1 MKTRMNRVWRSFA
14 VKSVVLIAIFFAVPT
29 IVYQTLQ
36 AADAEKNRL
45 LLESVEVQGRLVAE
59 MLRPV
64 LDTVG
69 GTAMRNVARMV
80 QNLGG
85 AGPNIKLFFRPAS
98 PAPAQSFFYVASST
112 LETPQYLEAERENL
126 LGSGFLDRL
135 QESCAAE
142 QGLVV
147 RVTNPAGGE
156 EILTSVTPIAA
167 ASGCWAVITA
177 SQTADYLGS
186 SLGMPYWRTPAV
198 RLAAAIYLAMAL
210 IVTVLFLQAWLSVRR
225 FGRLARKLRTGE
237 AQRDSFADLNRIPEL
252 SWVAE
257 EFDHLVATLRSS
269 AQALRYAAE
278 ETTHAFKTPIGIIVQ
293 SLEPLRRAL
302 PAENARAQRAL
313 ELVDR
318 SLQRLDGLIS
328 AARRLDETIA
338 DSFSPVREQVMLSEL
353 LDEIV
358 TEYREAYATSRLN
371 FAGTIEARVTITG
384 SARLLETVVQNLLDN
399 AAGFSREGATIEVG
413 LRAVGDVAEISVSD
427 QGPGVEAANISRI
440 FERFVSLRAG
450 TEGTDPPARAK
461 PDGGHFGLG
470 LWIVRRNVE
479 AMGGVVA
486 AENRAE
492 GGLRVIVALPRRR

>member
-1 MKTRMNRVWRSFA
+1 MKTRMSRVWRSFA
-14 VKSVVLIAIFFAVPT
+14 VKIAVLIAIFFAVPA

-59 MLRPV
+59 MLRPA

-112 LETPQYLEAERENL
+112 VETPQYLEAERENL
-126 LGSGFLDRL
+126 LRSGFLDRL

-156 EILTSVTPIAA
+156 ELLTSVTPIAA

-186 SLGMPYWRTPAV
+186 SLGMPYWHTPAV

-225 FGRLARKLRTGE
+225 FGRLARNLRTGE

-269 AQALRYAAE
+269 AQALR
-278 ETTHAFKTPIGIIVQ
+278 
-293 SLEPLRRAL
+293 LLRRRRRMPSRHRSGLSCNRSSPCVARSGRER
-302 PAENARAQRAL
+302 PRAARAR
-313 ELVDR
+313 
-318 SLQRLDGLIS
+318 
-328 AARRLDETIA
+328 ARRPL
-338 DSFSPVREQVMLSEL
+338 
-353 LDEIV
+353 
-358 TEYREAYATSRLN
+358 
-371 FAGTIEARVTITG
+371 
-384 SARLLETVVQNLLDN
+384 
-399 AAGFSREGATIEVG
+399 AAAVGRVG
-413 LRAVGDVAEISVSD
+413 LGGA
-427 QGPGVEAANISRI
+427 PSR
-440 FERFVSLRAG
+440 
-450 TEGTDPPARAK
+450 
-461 PDGGHFGLG
+461 
-470 LWIVRRNVE
+470 
-479 AMGGVVA
+479 
-486 AENRAE
+486 
-492 GGLRVIVALPRRR
+492 